1 MIDIHSHILPEID
14 DGSMDMSCSVE
25 MAEIAVET
33 GVTEMIATPH
43 SNQRGCFENYAS
55 YELAEHFE
63 NLRLELK
70 NEEIPLKLYL
80 GMEVFGTHDVPQL
93 YREGKL
99 ITLNNSRYMLI
110 EFDFYS
116 DIYRM
121 ERVLYGLLD
130 EGCVPLIAHPERYIA
145 LQEEPEIIGK
155 WIDDGMATQVNKGS
169 LSGRFGR
176 GAKRLAHILLAD
188 GNIHCVASDAHG
200 AQMRTPDMSDTQ
212 EYLAVE
218 ASEETAELLLHE
230 NPKRI
235 IMNLP
240 LLRAEEIQLF

>member
-14 DGSMDMSCSVE
+14 DGSIDMVCSVE
-25 MAEIAVET
+25 MAEIAVEA
-33 GVTEMIATPH
+33 GVTAMIATPH
-43 SNQRGCFENYAS
+43 SNQRGGFENYAS
-55 YELAEHFE
+55 SELAERFQI
-63 NLRLELK
+63 LK
-70 NEEIPLKLYL
+70 NELKTENVQLEMYL

-99 ITLNNSRYMLI
+99 LTLNNSRYMLI

-116 DIYRM
+116 DAYRM

-130 EGCVPLIAHPERYIA
+130 EGCVPVIAHPERYFV
-145 LQEEPEIIGK
+145 LQEEPEIINS
-155 WIDDGMATQVNKGS
+155 WVDDGMAVQVNKGS

-188 GNIHCVASDAHG
+188 GNISCIASDAHG
-200 AQMRTPDMSDTQ
+200 AQLRTPDMSDVQ

-218 ASEETAELLLHE
+218 ASEETAEILLYE

-235 IMNLP
+235 LLNQP